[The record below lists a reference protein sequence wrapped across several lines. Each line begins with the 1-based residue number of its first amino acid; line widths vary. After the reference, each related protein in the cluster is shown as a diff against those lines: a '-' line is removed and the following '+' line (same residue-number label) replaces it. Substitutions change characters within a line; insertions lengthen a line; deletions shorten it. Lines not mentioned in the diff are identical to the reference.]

1 MGRGWRALPSVAVC
15 VKYIPDVE
23 QVRADKE
30 TGRLLVEGA
39 PKKMNDL
46 DKNAVEEAVKI
57 KEALGWRTYAI
68 SVGPEGAKM
77 ALREA
82 LAMGLDEAYLIS
94 DELLTGLS
102 TQGTALVLAKAIEA
116 AGGADLVLC
125 GEVSLDSFS
134 GQVGPR
140 LAELLGV
147 PCITCVRKLEIRD
160 GSVVAER
167 ALEDRYEELRAPLPA
182 VITVTRE
189 INTPRIPS
197 IMAIMRA
204 KKKPL
209 KILKAQDVG
218 LSSED
223 IGPLRSYGLLSV
235 MAPAVERKKIE
246 ITGEDV
252 DEIAEKLVEA
262 LEKEGVIS

>member
-1 MGRGWRALPSVAVC
+1 MPSVAVC

-23 QVRADKE
+23 QVKADRE
-30 TGRLLVEGA
+30 TGRLIIEGV
-39 PKKMNDL
+39 PKKINDL
-46 DKNAVEEAVKI
+46 DKNAIEEAMKI
-57 KEALGWRTYAI
+57 KESLGWKAYAI
-68 SVGPEGAKM
+68 SIGPESAKM

-94 DELLTGLS
+94 DELITDIS

-140 LAELLGV
+140 LAELLGI

-197 IMAIMRA
+197 IMAIMKA

-209 KILKAQDVG
+209 KILKAQDIG
-218 LSSED
+218 LSSEE
-223 IGPLRSYGLLSV
+223 IEPLRSYGLLSV
-235 MAPAVERKKIE
+235 TAPAVERKKIE
-246 ITGEDV
+246 ITGENV